1 MLALKLV
8 VVPTFLALV
17 SLAARRWGP
26 GFAGWLAG
34 LPVVAGPILVFIALE
49 RGAAF
54 ASDAA
59 CARPLPS
66 MQALRTPRPELRSI
80 VTDPPLF
87 PPLASPG
94 GPQDATPTAV

>member
-1 MLALKLV
+1 LHAD
-8 VVPTFLALV
+8 
-17 SLAARRWGP
+17 ARLLG
-26 GFAGWLAG
+26 
-34 LPVVAGPILVFIALE
+34 IAHSIE
-49 RGAAF
+49 RAF